1 MHNSMKT
8 LVFGQN
14 QRNMKYAFSAA
25 SPKRKNN
32 MHFPMEKM
40 HISEKILEPSKMH
53 NSMKT
58 LVFGQNQRNMKI
70 CIFCSQPKSK
80 KHMHF
85 PMEKCIFLKN
95 LGAIKNAY

>member
-25 SPKRKNN
+25 SRKA
-32 MHFPMEKM
+32 
-40 HISEKILEPSKMH
+40 
-53 NSMKT
+53 
-58 LVFGQNQRNMKI
+58 
-70 CIFCSQPKSK
+70 K
-80 KHMHF
+80 KMHF

-95 LGAIKNAY
+95 LGAIKNA

>member
-8 LVFGQN
+8 MVFEQN

-25 SPKRKNN
+25 SRKA
-32 MHFPMEKM
+32 
-40 HISEKILEPSKMH
+40 
-53 NSMKT
+53 
-58 LVFGQNQRNMKI
+58 
-70 CIFCSQPKSK
+70 K
-80 KHMHF
+80 KNMHF

>member
-14 QRNMKYAFSAA
+14 QRNMKYAFSA
-25 SPKRKNN
+25 
-32 MHFPMEKM
+32 
-40 HISEKILEPSKMH
+40 
-53 NSMKT
+53 
-58 LVFGQNQRNMKI
+58 Q
-70 CIFCSQPKSK
+70 

-95 LGAIKNAY
+95 LGAIKNA